1 MEKLKIKSGSKITT
15 MLIINGEYGK
25 EMKSSFEK
33 NVSDSSILITIP
45 IVDGKRAV
53 VGDMQP
59 LLIKYSMDGVAYA
72 VEGYIDDVVKQG
84 VRQYWRVR
92 KTSEVREFFQRTDV
106 RVKARLNITFVKIWW
121 DAHGQIQ
128 EDESIGMSEDI
139 SAGGLAFYE
148 NTPLTVGEIITVNLP
163 GQGKKKG
170 LSGRSEVCWVR
181 STEPGNAFKHMVG
194 LRFIFENQGEKE
206 KVAAYVA
213 SIPK

>member
-45 IVDGKRAV
+45 IVNGKRAAI
-53 VGDMQP
+53 GDMQP

-72 VEGYIDDVVKQG
+72 VEGYIDDIVKQG
-84 VRQYWRVR
+84 ARQYWRVR

-106 RVKARLNITFVKIWW
+106 RIKARFNITFLKIWW
-121 DAHGQIQ
+121 NAHGELQ
-128 EDESIGMSEDI
+128 EDESIGMTEDI
-139 SAGGLAFYE
+139 SAGGLALYE
-148 NTPLTVGEIITVNLP
+148 NTPLAVGEIITVKLP
-163 GQGKKKG
+163 NQGKKKG
-170 LSGRSEVCWVR
+170 LEGRSEVCWVR
-181 STEPGNAFKHMVG
+181 STEPGNAFKNMVG

-206 KVAAYVA
+206 RVAAYVA